1 MGMLDLLKGTKPAPA
16 ARRGTGKTAA
26 PSKAAA
32 QSKAAAKAAAPSTG
46 PASTQFPLSQTTQ
59 PGGSVYLVRKDLLK
73 LVMRET
79 LGRNGI
85 PQHWLTADLLRTTN
99 TRREQ
104 GMHVRFL
111 MRHWEPRLLV
121 HGLALEREFSQ
132 RLLVLDPLAKDWLMG
147 FSWQF
152 ALDDDSAC
160 PALPHPG
167 AWTAAPAEPPPVA
180 AAAPENKFGDIIAG
194 PVVIPKP
201 LDDVRADLERL
212 LALRDED
219 LKRHGPGGDQF
230 APTRPA
236 TL

>member
-1 MGMLDLLKGTKPAPA
+1 MGMLDLLRGRKPAPP
-16 ARRGTGKTAA
+16 ARKRV
-26 PSKAAA
+26 S
-32 QSKAAAKAAAPSTG
+32 KAAAPSSTA
-46 PASTQFPLSQTTQ
+46 PASTQFQASQGTQ
-59 PGGSVYLVRKDLLK
+59 QQGSPVSSVRKDLLK

-79 LGRNGI
+79 LSRNGI
-85 PQHWLTADLLRTTN
+85 PQHWLAADMLRTTN

-111 MRHWEPRLLV
+111 LRHWEPRLLV
-121 HGLALEREFSQ
+121 HGAALEREFAE
-132 RLLVLDPLAKDWLMG
+132 RLLLLDPLAKDWLMG

-152 ALDDDSAC
+152 ALEDDSAC

-167 AWTAAPAEPPPVA
+167 AWTAPPAEAGAV
-180 AAAPENKFGDIIAG
+180 AAAPETRPGDIIAG
-194 PVVIPKP
+194 PVVIPQP
-201 LDDVRADLERL
+201 VDDVRADLERL

-219 LKRHGPGGDQF
+219 LKRHGTGGDQF